1 MYTLIVDCSSI
12 GIIPSAYVIDSTG
25 QIVDL
30 KHLTL
35 DNISKFAAS
44 DIRIDSIKL
53 SGPEEYCE
61 GIKEN
66 IEKQLAMEYA
76 NNNITVEV
84 LKWDI

>member
-1 MYTLIVDCSSI
+1 MYSLIIDCSSF
-12 GIIPSAYVIDSTG
+12 GTIPSVYVTNPTG

-35 DNISKFAAS
+35 DNISEFAAS

-53 SGPEEYCE
+53 SGPTEYCE
-61 GIKEN
+61 GLKEN
-66 IEKQLAMEYA
+66 IERQLATEYA

-84 LKWDI
+84 LK

>member
-35 DNISKFAAS
+35 DNIPKFAAS
-44 DIRIDSIKL
+44 DVRIDSIKL

-66 IEKQLAMEYA
+66 IEKQLAIEYA

-84 LKWDI
+84 LK

>member
-1 MYTLIVDCSSI
+1 MYTLIVDCSSL

-44 DIRIDSIKL
+44 DVRIDSIKL

-66 IEKQLAMEYA
+66 IEKQLATEYA

-84 LKWDI
+84 LK

>member
-1 MYTLIVDCSSI
+1 MYSLIVDCSSF
-12 GIIPSAYVIDSTG
+12 GTIPSVYITDPTG

-35 DNISKFAAS
+35 DNILEFAAS

-53 SGPEEYCE
+53 SGPTEYCE
-61 GIKEN
+61 GLKEN
-66 IEKQLAMEYA
+66 IERQLATEYA

-84 LKWDI
+84 LK

>member
-1 MYTLIVDCSSI
+1 MYSLIVDCSSF
-12 GIIPSAYVIDSTG
+12 GTIPSVYVTNPTG

-35 DNISKFAAS
+35 DNILEFAAS

-53 SGPEEYCE
+53 SGPTEYCE
-61 GIKEN
+61 GLKEN
-66 IEKQLAMEYA
+66 IERQLATEYA

-84 LKWDI
+84 LK

>member
-12 GIIPSAYVIDSTG
+12 GIIPSAYMIDSTG

-44 DIRIDSIKL
+44 DVRIDSIKL

-66 IEKQLAMEYA
+66 IEKQLATEYA

-84 LKWDI
+84 LK

>member
-1 MYTLIVDCSSI
+1 MYTLIVDCSSL
-12 GIIPSAYVIDSTG
+12 GIIPSAYVVDPTG

-30 KHLTL
+30 KPLTL

-44 DIRIDSIKL
+44 DIRIDSIKV

-84 LKWDI
+84 LK

>member
-12 GIIPSAYVIDSTG
+12 GIIPSVYVIDPTG

-44 DIRIDSIKL
+44 DIHINSIKL

-66 IEKQLAMEYA
+66 IEKQLAIEYA

-84 LKWDI
+84 LK

>member
-1 MYTLIVDCSSI
+1 MYSL
-12 GIIPSAYVIDSTG
+12 
-25 QIVDL
+25 IVDL

-35 DNISKFAAS
+35 DNISEFAAS

-53 SGPEEYCE
+53 SGPTEYCE
-61 GIKEN
+61 GLKEN
-66 IEKQLAMEYA
+66 IERQLATEYA

>member
-1 MYTLIVDCSSI
+1 MYSLIVDCSAF
-12 GIIPSAYVIDSTG
+12 GIIPSVYVIDLTG

-35 DNISKFAAS
+35 DNISKFVAS
-44 DIRIDSIKL
+44 DIRIDNIKL

-66 IEKQLAMEYA
+66 IEKQLATEYA
-76 NNNITVEV
+76 NNNITIEV
-84 LKWDI
+84 LK

>member
-66 IEKQLAMEYA
+66 IEKQLATEYA

-84 LKWDI
+84 LK

>member
-1 MYTLIVDCSSI
+1 MYTLIVDCSSF
-12 GIIPSAYVIDSTG
+12 GTIPSVYVTDPTG
-25 QIVDL
+25 KIVDL

-35 DNISKFAAS
+35 DNISAFAAS

-66 IEKQLAMEYA
+66 IEKQLAIEYA

-84 LKWDI
+84 LK

>member
-1 MYTLIVDCSSI
+1 MYTLIVDCSSF
-12 GIIPSAYVIDSTG
+12 GTIPSVYVTDPTG
-25 QIVDL
+25 KIVDL

-35 DNISKFAAS
+35 DNISAFAAS

-61 GIKEN
+61 GLKEN
-66 IEKQLAMEYA
+66 IEKQLATEYA

-84 LKWDI
+84 LK

>member
-1 MYTLIVDCSSI
+1 MYSLIIDCSSF
-12 GIIPSAYVIDSTG
+12 GTIPSVYVTDPIG

-35 DNISKFAAS
+35 DIISEFAAS

-53 SGPEEYCE
+53 SGPTEYCE
-61 GIKEN
+61 GLKEN
-66 IEKQLAMEYA
+66 IERQLATEYA

-84 LKWDI
+84 LK

>member
-1 MYTLIVDCSSI
+1 MHQSSI
-12 GIIPSAYVIDSTG
+12 
-25 QIVDL
+25 
-30 KHLTL
+30 LTL

-44 DIRIDSIKL
+44 DIHINSIKL

-66 IEKQLAMEYA
+66 IEKQLATEYA

>member
-1 MYTLIVDCSSI
+1 MYSLIVDCSSF
-12 GIIPSAYVIDSTG
+12 GTIPSVYVTDSTG

-35 DNISKFAAS
+35 DNISEFAAS

-61 GIKEN
+61 GLKEN
-66 IEKQLAMEYA
+66 IERQLATEYA

-84 LKWDI
+84 LK

>member
-1 MYTLIVDCSSI
+1 MYTLIVDCSSF
-12 GIIPSAYVIDSTG
+12 GTIPSVYVTDPTG
-25 QIVDL
+25 KIVDL

-35 DNISKFAAS
+35 DNISEFAAS

-61 GIKEN
+61 GLKEN
-66 IEKQLAMEYA
+66 IEKQLATEYA

-84 LKWDI
+84 LK